1 MTKKKL
7 TSRQKLL
14 IWGSLGILLAIL
26 WLGGGLVNLAHNKL
40 EIYRLT
46 KKRERLDRQYQE
58 LLNTKKLLEDKDPQY
73 MEELARLRYNLV
85 KPGEIEFR
93 FTPDD

>member
-46 KKRERLDRQYQE
+46 KKRERLDMQYQE

-85 KPGEIEFR
+85 KPGEVEFR

>member
-40 EIYRLT
+40 EIYRRT
-46 KKRERLDRQYQE
+46 KKRERLDMQYQE

>member
-46 KKRERLDRQYQE
+46 KKRERLDMQYQE
-58 LLNTKKLLEDKDPQY
+58 LLNTKKLLEDKDPPY

>member
-46 KKRERLDRQYQE
+46 KKRERLDMQYQE